1 MWFKK
6 SKKNESKRDEIYL
19 SQRSWKELPGFT
31 EPSVEDLK
39 VEAIKFEQSVR
50 MYLENKGRS
59 LNRRAS
65 LNEMIGL
72 LPDYPF
78 HADYPEAWAGHID
91 EFDFLRD
98 CRNKLI
104 HHRDCETLPPVKELY
119 NRFKKANQTLMPWKI
134 CGSSDRRFSF
144 RRWNAN
150 DELEFSI
157 DNIEF
162 KLKVEDISN
171 LTLQLDLHSRGKVN
185 FEKGLMI
192 VAKYHDYFYENLTV
206 YIDGYPSFDLN
217 VDETMILSE
226 SLSSL
231 LGERLYS

>member
-6 SKKNESKRDEIYL
+6 SNKKESKRDEIYL
-19 SQRSWKELPGFT
+19 SQRSWRELPGFT

-39 VEAIKFEQSVR
+39 VEAIKFESSVR
-50 MYLENKGRS
+50 MYLENKGSS
-59 LNRRAS
+59 LNKRAS
-65 LNEMIGL
+65 LKKMIEL

-78 HADYPEAWAGHID
+78 HPDYPEVWTENIEEYD
-91 EFDFLRD
+91 TLRD
-98 CRNKLI
+98 CRNKII

-119 NRFKKANQTLMPWKI
+119 NRFKIANKALMPWKF
-134 CGSSDRRFSF
+134 CSSSDSRFSF
-144 RRWNAN
+144 QRWNDN
-150 DELEFSI
+150 NELEFYI
-157 DNIEF
+157 YNIKF
-162 KLKVEDISN
+162 KLRVEDISN
-171 LTLQLDLHSRGKVN
+171 LQRQLDPHSRGKVN

-217 VDETMILSE
+217 VDETMVLSE